1 MSRMS
6 SATPLIILD
15 ANTYSGTG
23 NWIDQT
29 LNGKDAVLD
38 QGTIAKNADGNGIV
52 LDGTTVWRFPSVA
65 VQDTWTLNV
74 WTKLFTGTTSEDNSS
89 LIQQTSLDGYMS
101 MFMVYQGASL
111 VPGFLN
117 SAWNWAPRFIPV
129 YGSWFNIVTTWDGTT
144 LITYINGQSIGQ
156 ETTPGYPSI
165 NPGSDFLIGAKFGGS
180 PASFTGEIGYVSIYD
195 VTLSSLQV
203 RGLYNSSS
211 FNRSM
216 LLSLNAFSYP
226 GSGAWND
233 DSGNANNATLE
244 EGTIAKN
251 AAGDGIVFDGS
262 TAWTFPD
269 VGVSNTWSVEVW
281 FKQTQAP
288 VMPNGYACILTQK
301 YIDGPM
307 AIIINYTNSVN
318 LEIGFFNAGFYAGSS
333 FQLPMNI
340 WTNIQATWDGS
351 NIKTYING
359 SLIGSVAP
367 GISSM
372 SGGIPYRIGRRW
384 DGADYVVG
392 ELGSLSIYN
401 YALTQ
406 SKVLELYSDSLFNIK
421 PLISLLGWNYTGS
434 GPWIDDTGNGR
445 DATLEVG
452 TAAKNLSGNA
462 IVLDGST
469 SWTFPNIGLGN
480 SWSMNVWYR
489 GAAFNPELNTTIL
502 TQIFTGGPI
511 GMWLFFWNN
520 PKTLGG
526 GFYDPVN
533 GYIIGTPINLDVNSW
548 ANIHVSW
555 DGTNL
560 KTYINGY
567 LKGTTTPTGSSIS
580 GGSAFRIGASWHG
593 GDSFATGELGELTIY
608 NSPLTQTQV
617 SSLFNSRLS
626 IFSIYQITA
635 SVVSSSLYV
644 SSNASITVNVI
655 SPQLASIA
663 GETVT
668 LTGSDST
675 TWTMTDNGNGIYSFS
690 PTSSSAG
697 TVVYTAA
704 VQGFTSRVS
713 VTYSARTPFAIFMS
727 DSASG
732 SMPISALTNTITVSI
747 TDVQEVALSGQTV
760 TLAGSDSTTWP
771 ATDNEDGTYTFN
783 VSSTTIGSVTYTATC
798 VTLTSTLS
806 VSWTIGPSYSIVL
819 TVSPSTQ
826 ITGATSTVVA
836 TIKDYG
842 NNPLTA
848 QTVRLVGSDSSLPP
862 PVNNEDGT
870 YTFTIE
876 SYVTGLVTYSCSDG
890 SAETQEISHTW
901 IAPYPASL
909 SITNVTESQV
919 GLTYTFTL
927 TIQDSASNPLAGAFI
942 DVSGSDSTYYTST
955 DDGEG
960 FYSVAVTATDFVL
973 VGYNFAVS
981 GYPVSATTSIFFTAP
996 PPTGAATLN
1005 FIYNSLQPTSYT
1017 DYVASGSS
1025 TSIVVNVLDIN
1036 NNPLTQETFG
1046 LTGSDSSSY
1055 TATNNE
1061 DGTYTFVVTSTNA
1074 ESVTYTA
1081 VDNSISISMNV
1092 VYYPVCS
1099 TISWT
1104 PLLLDNRC
1112 SLWLDA
1118 SGLSNFNFAS
1128 GSRIGQWLDKG
1139 VSSVPVV
1146 NAESGPVFI
1155 NNSAEFQ
1162 GAQSLTVG
1170 SEGVLVGSVCLVI
1183 RFINVQS
1190 QLIFQ
1195 SSTFSLSLVG
1205 SNLTLTA
1212 GAQAISGPSLQSQKT
1227 YIISV
1232 NNFGLYVNGLLINSG
1247 TVLPMG
1253 MMNGVFGTG
1262 LYANV
1267 NEVIVYETSLI
1278 DTHRE
1283 LVEGYLGWKWS
1294 IRSILPS
1301 GNPYITQ
1308 KPIAQAVTIA
1318 GVSVLSFDGT
1328 GYLIPD
1334 EGIIIGDQESYTIDI
1349 WVNPQGDCNILTEET
1364 ANFLSG
1370 SIWLYGGEV
1379 YAGIYSSSWET
1390 MAPLSTYIPGDWLN
1404 ICMTYNGSVLKKYV
1418 NGVLKSSGI
1427 ITRISSSGAPSRFI
1441 VGYPGNDPT
1450 SEGTKTLERFIGKI
1464 SALKI
1469 YRKTLSSQEIKA
1481 NFSVAAPR
1489 FGMPGIFTLPFT
1501 ASTYLPLTQDILDY
1515 GDNKQPVIVSG
1526 TPTYTSLGGYETIVL
1541 SNSSLTLN
1549 YMNSSTTTLSL
1560 WFYPSDE
1567 ITASTLLRLTT
1578 AGGTSRMTIYAN
1590 NIPGKI
1596 TCDFPL
1602 WGFVLEGAFVVN
1614 SWNLVTVIMSNGACY
1629 LLMNGVNSQGATGSG
1644 SMGEPSKIVLGPT
1657 SFNVQGLTIFNR
1669 VFSLLEVQ
1677 TLYNEV

>member
-1 MSRMS
+1 MS

-65 VQDTWTLNV
+65 VQNSWTLNV
-74 WTKLFTGTTSEDNSS
+74 WTKLFTGTTSDDNSC
-89 LIQQTSLDGYMS
+89 LIQQTSQDGYMS

-111 VPGFLN
+111 VPGFFN
-117 SAWNWAPRFIPV
+117 TNWNWAPRFIPV
-129 YGSWFNIVTTWDGTT
+129 YGSWFNIVITWDGTN

-156 ETTPGYPSI
+156 ETPGYPSI
-165 NPGSDFLIGAKFGGS
+165 NPGSDFLIGAKLGGA

-195 VTLSSLQV
+195 ATLSSLQV

-216 LLSLNAFSYP
+216 VLSLNAYSYP

-269 VGVSNTWSVEVW
+269 LGVSNTWSVEVW

-318 LEIGFFNAGFYAGSS
+318 LEVGFFNVGFYAGSS

-351 NIKTYING
+351 YIKTYING

-372 SGGIPYRIGRRW
+372 SGGNPYRIGRRW

-421 PLISLLGWNYTGS
+421 PLISLLGWHYTGS

-489 GAAFNPELNTTIL
+489 GAAFDPLVNTHIL
-502 TQIFTGGPI
+502 TQIYNGSPI
-511 GMWLFFWNN
+511 GMWLFFWNT

-526 GFYDPVN
+526 GFFDPVN
-533 GYIIGTPINLDVNSW
+533 GYILGTPINLDVNSW

-555 DGTNL
+555 NGTNI
-560 KTYINGY
+560 KTYINGS
-567 LKGTTTPTGSSIS
+567 LIGTTTPTGSSINS
-580 GGSAFRIGASWHG
+580 GYAFRIGASWYG
-593 GDSFATGELGELTIY
+593 GDGFATGELGELTIY

-655 SPQLASIA
+655 SPQLAPIA

-732 SMPISALTNTITVSI
+732 SMPISALTDTITVTI
-747 TDVQEVALSGQTV
+747 TDVAEVALSGKTV
-760 TLAGSDSTTWP
+760 TLAGSDSTTWS

-798 VTLTSTLS
+798 GTLTSTLT
-806 VSWTIGPSYSIVL
+806 VSWTIGPLFTLSL
-819 TVSPSTQ
+819 SPSPSIQ
-826 ITGATSTVVA
+826 ITGGTSYVTV
-836 TIKDYG
+836 TMLDYG
-842 NNPLTA
+842 NNPLVTE
-848 QTVRLVGSDSSLPP
+848 TVTLTGSDSSSYTG
-862 PVNNEDGT
+862 VNNEDGT
-870 YTFTIE
+870 YTFTVGSSLVGTV
-876 SYVTGLVTYSCSDG
+876 SYIANGNLTA
-890 SAETQEISHTW
+890 SASISW

-1005 FIYNSLQPTSYT
+1005 FIYNSFQPTSYT

-1061 DGTYTFVVTSTNA
+1061 DGTYTFVVTSTKS
-1074 ESVTYTA
+1074 ESIIYTA
-1081 VDNSISISMNV
+1081 EDNGISISMNV
-1092 VYYPVCS
+1092 VYYPNVS
-1099 TISWT
+1099 AISWN
-1104 PLLLDNRC
+1104 PLLIKDSC

-1118 SGLSNFNFAS
+1118 SGASNFNFAS
-1128 GSRIGQWLDKG
+1128 GQRIGMWLDKG
-1139 VSSVPVV
+1139 ISSVSVV
-1146 NAESGPVFI
+1146 NPNNGPVFL

-1162 GAQSLTVG
+1162 GAQSLTLG
-1170 SEGVLVGSVCLVI
+1170 SNVSSGFVSLVL
-1183 RFINVQS
+1183 RFINLQDQPVFVTES
-1190 QLIFQ
+1190 Y
-1195 SSTFSLSLVG
+1195 SLSLVSG
-1205 SNLTLTA
+1205 ALTLSTET
-1212 GAQAISGPSLQSQKT
+1212 QTVSSSVLTQQKT
-1227 YIISV
+1227 YIISFSTS
-1232 NNFGLYVNGLLINSG
+1232 NLGLYINGVLVGSG
-1247 TVLPMG
+1247 T
-1253 MMNGVFGTG
+1253 GVSIVNANSVYGFSMF
-1262 LYANV
+1262 ANV
-1267 NEVIVYETSLI
+1267 NEVIVYNRALSSTE
-1278 DTHRE
+1278 RE

-1294 IRSILPS
+1294 LKSLLPA
-1301 GNPYITQ
+1301 GNPYATE
-1308 KPIAQAVTIA
+1308 KPVSQGAVAQ
-1318 GVSVLSFDGT
+1318 GVSVISFDGT
-1328 GYLIPD
+1328 GILTPTQ
-1334 EGIIIGDQESYTIDI
+1334 GLLIGDTESYTIDI
-1349 WVNPQGDCNILTEET
+1349 WVNPQGDCNILTEE
-1364 ANFLSG
+1364 AGGYIASCM
-1370 SIWLYGGEV
+1370 WLYGGEV
-1379 YAGIYSSSWET
+1379 YAGIYSSNWVT
-1390 MAPLSTYIPGDWLN
+1390 MAPLSIYVPGEWLN

-1418 NGVLKSSGI
+1418 NGVLKSTGF
-1427 ITRISSSGAPSRFI
+1427 ITRVGTSGVPSKFI
-1441 VGYPGNDPT
+1441 IGYPGNNPT
-1450 SEGTKTLERFIGKI
+1450 SDGAQYLGGFLGKM

-1469 YRKTLSSQEIKA
+1469 YRKCLSLQEIKA

-1489 FGMPGIFTLPFT
+1489 FGMSGIFTLPFT
-1501 ASTYLPLTQDILDY
+1501 ASTYLPLTQDTLDY

-1526 TPTYTSLGGYETIVL
+1526 SPTYTSLGGYDTVVL

-1549 YMNSSTTTLSL
+1549 YMNSLTTTLSF
-1560 WFYPSDE
+1560 WFYPTDT
-1567 ITASTLLRLTT
+1567 ITTNTLLSLKN
-1578 AGGTSRMTIYAN
+1578 AGGTSRLTIYAN
-1590 NIPGKI
+1590 NTSGKVS
-1596 TCDFPL
+1596 CNFSV
-1602 WGFVLEGAFVVN
+1602 WGFVLEGTFVVN
-1614 SWNLVTVIMSNGACY
+1614 SWNLVTVVMSNGACY
-1629 LLMNGVNSQGATGSG
+1629 LLMNGVNSEYGSGSG
-1644 SMGEPSKIVLGPT
+1644 SMGEPSKIVLGLT

-1669 VFSLLEVQ
+1669 VFNLPEVQ